1 MSFQTDV
8 ECGIMNLAPENNQ
21 LVKSLRLFT
30 NEHPERLQVHA
41 TMLDQHDK
49 DLENLGVKARNTFN
63 SSIVIATLNDA
74 ITTSWSSKIGFVT
87 DKMKKGFLLILQL
100 NTTAPNNEQFTFLLK
115 TILLR
120 GIFNFSS

>member
-1 MSFQTDV
+1 
-8 ECGIMNLAPENNQ
+8 
-21 LVKSLRLFT
+21 
-30 NEHPERLQVHA
+30 VHA

-74 ITTSWSSKIGFVT
+74 ITTTWSNKIGFVS